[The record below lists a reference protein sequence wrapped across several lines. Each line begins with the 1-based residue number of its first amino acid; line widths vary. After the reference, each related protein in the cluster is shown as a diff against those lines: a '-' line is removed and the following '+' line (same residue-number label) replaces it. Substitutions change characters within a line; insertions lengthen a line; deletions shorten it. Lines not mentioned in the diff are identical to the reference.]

1 MQSCLRSNQINGDG
15 RVVLITGAR
24 KGIGKCLVEHFG
36 SKGFNVIG
44 CSRQPADFEGI
55 KYEHFCL
62 DIANEADVQQMFS
75 EIRKKHASLDI
86 LLNNAGIASTNHVLL
101 TPIQAVQRLMN
112 TNVVGNFL
120 LCREAAKIMAQQK
133 YGRIV
138 NFASIATPLRL
149 EGEAIYAASKAAVI
163 SLTQVMAREL
173 ACYNITVNAVGPTP
187 VQTDFIK
194 TIPEAKIQKILE
206 RQAIPRLGEF
216 TDILNVVDFFI
227 RPESNFVTGQT
238 IFLGGV
244 S

>member
-1 MQSCLRSNQINGDG
+1 
-15 RVVLITGAR
+15 
-24 KGIGKCLVEHFG
+24 
-36 SKGFNVIG
+36 
-44 CSRQPADFEGI
+44 
-55 KYEHFCL
+55 
-62 DIANEADVQQMFS
+62 MFS
-75 EIRKKHASLDI
+75 EIRKKHGRLDI

-101 TPIQAVQRLMN
+101 TPIQAVQNLMN

-120 LCREAAKIMAQQK
+120 LCREGAKIMALQK

-163 SLTQVMAREL
+163 SLTQVMAREF
-173 ACYNITVNAVGPTP
+173 APYNITVNAVGPTP
-187 VQTDFIK
+187 IQTDFIK
-194 TIPEAKIQKILE
+194 TVPESKIQKILE

-216 TDILNVVDFFI
+216 ADILNVVDFFI
-227 RPESNFVTGQT
+227 RPESSFVTGQT

>member
-1 MQSCLRSNQINGDG
+1 M
-15 RVVLITGAR
+15 VLITGAR
-24 KGIGKCLVEHFG
+24 KGIGKCLVEHYG
-36 SKGFNVIG
+36 AKGFDVIG
-44 CSRQPADFEGI
+44 CSRQPAAFEGI
-55 KYEHFCL
+55 QYEHFCV
-62 DIANEADVQQMFS
+62 DIANESAVQQMFS
-75 EIRKKHASLDI
+75 EIRKKHGPLAI

-101 TPIQAVQRLMN
+101 TPLQAVQNLMN

-120 LCREAAKIMAQQK
+120 LCREAAKIMARQK

-163 SLTQVMAREL
+163 SLTQVMAREF
-173 ACYNITVNAVGPTP
+173 ACFNITVNAVGPTP
-187 VQTDFIK
+187 IQTDFIK
-194 TIPEAKIQKILE
+194 DVPESKIKKILE

-216 TDILNVVDFFI
+216 ADILNVVDFFI
-227 RPESNFVTGQT
+227 RPESSFITGQT